1 MTQKVFIIEDD
12 AALCE
17 EVRTLLE
24 RNGYVTDAVRNFSHV
39 TEEALAA
46 APDLVL
52 LDLTL
57 PQVDGQVVCREI
69 RQESSVPI
77 IVMTSR
83 DNDLDE
89 LLALNT
95 GADDFIVKP
104 FNPQVF
110 LAHIAAHLR
119 RAGENAPAEALVHA
133 GVELDAAR
141 GTVSYEG
148 TVADLTRNEILLL
161 AVLMRH
167 AGTIVTR
174 AQLADELWQTDEF
187 VDDNTLT
194 VNITRL
200 RASLSSIGVPD
211 SFLQTKRGM
220 GYLVA

>member
-1 MTQKVFIIEDD
+1 MQKIFIVEDD

-24 RNGYVTDAVRNFSHV
+24 RNGYETDVAQDFADVA
-39 TEEALAA
+39 EAAIEA
-46 APDLVL
+46 SPDLVL

-57 PQVDGQVVCREI
+57 PSIDGQVVCREI
-69 RQESSVPI
+69 RRRSDVPI

-95 GADDFIVKP
+95 GADDFIAKP

-110 LAHIAAHLR
+110 LAHVAVHLR
-119 RAGENAPAEALVHA
+119 RAGENSSSQAISHA

-141 GTVSYEG
+141 GIVSYKG
-148 TVADLTRNEILLL
+148 SSADLTRNEILLL
-161 AVLMRH
+161 AALMRQ
-167 AGTIVTR
+167 AGTIVSR
-174 AQLADELWQTDEF
+174 MQLADELWQTDEF

-200 RASLSSIGVPD
+200 RASLSSTGVPEG
-211 SFLQTKRGM
+211 FLETKRGM
-220 GYLVA
+220 GYVVV

>member
-1 MTQKVFIIEDD
+1 MQKVFIVEDD

-24 RNGYVTDAVRNFSHV
+24 RNGYETDVVRDFARV
-39 TEEALAA
+39 AEAAIEA
-46 APDLVL
+46 SPDLVL

-57 PQVDGQVVCREI
+57 PNVDGQVVCREI
-69 RQESSVPI
+69 RQQSDVPI

-95 GADDFIVKP
+95 GADDFIAKP

-110 LAHIAAHLR
+110 LAHVAAHLR
-119 RAGENAPAEALVHA
+119 RAGESSSSQVLIHD

-141 GTVSYEG
+141 GIVSYKG
-148 TVADLTRNEILLL
+148 SSADLTRNEILLL
-161 AVLMRH
+161 AALMRQ
-167 AGTIVTR
+167 AGTIVSR
-174 AQLADELWQTDEF
+174 MQLADELWQTDEF

-200 RASLSSIGVPD
+200 RASLSSIGVPEG
-211 SFLQTKRGM
+211 FLETKRGM
-220 GYLVA
+220 GYVVV

>member
-1 MTQKVFIIEDD
+1 MQKVFIVEDD

-24 RNGYVTDAVRNFSHV
+24 RNGYETDIARDFACVAE
-39 TEEALAA
+39 TAIEAS
-46 APDLVL
+46 PDLVL

-57 PQVDGQVVCREI
+57 PHIDGQVVCREI
-69 RQESSVPI
+69 RQRSDVPI

-95 GADDFIVKP
+95 GADDFIAKP

-110 LAHIAAHLR
+110 LAHVAAHLR
-119 RAGENAPAEALVHA
+119 RAGENSSSQALIHD

-141 GTVSYEG
+141 GIVSYKESS
-148 TVADLTRNEILLL
+148 ADLTRNEILLL
-161 AVLMRH
+161 AVLMRQ
-167 AGTIVTR
+167 AGTIVSR

-200 RASLSSIGVPD
+200 RASLSSIGVPEG
-211 SFLQTKRGM
+211 FLETKRGM
-220 GYLVA
+220 GYVVV

>member
-1 MTQKVFIIEDD
+1 MQKVFIVEDD

-24 RNGYVTDAVRNFSHV
+24 RNGYETDIARDFACVA
-39 TEEALAA
+39 EAAIEA
-46 APDLVL
+46 SPDLVL

-57 PQVDGQVVCREI
+57 PHIDGQVVCREI
-69 RQESSVPI
+69 RQRSDVPI

-95 GADDFIVKP
+95 GADDFIAKP

-110 LAHIAAHLR
+110 LAHVAAHLR
-119 RAGENAPAEALVHA
+119 RAGENSSSQALIHD

-141 GTVSYEG
+141 GIVSYKESS
-148 TVADLTRNEILLL
+148 ADLTRNEILLL
-161 AVLMRH
+161 AVLMRQ
-167 AGTIVTR
+167 AGTIVSR

-200 RASLSSIGVPD
+200 RASLSSIGVPEG
-211 SFLQTKRGM
+211 FLETKRGM
-220 GYLVA
+220 GYVVV